1 MSYCMNYK
9 SPLLKDLIAIA
20 HVTSDAK
27 YLETINGRE
36 LPQSFQ
42 AVFILKDK
50 GQACQV
56 NLDLYIENEKPYLY
70 AMKLFRLGGTKLAIW
85 EEVRSGKFNL
95 LTRSDLAEEDLYD
108 VAKTSIQARHLTL
121 VAKFHYELIQKAVA
135 LAIESEAKKSKKT
148 YSASEIDQIQREL
161 GKTLKR
167 NVPTDSMLKDVAK
180 RYKKAE
186 KAGEPLYDDIMRQY
200 SISERRARDL
210 LTMCRR
216 HPDKLLPKK
225 KAGRPS
231 VDQTPTKKKGK

>member
-1 MSYCMNYK
+1 MNYK
-9 SPLLKDLIAIA
+9 TPLLSDLIALA

-27 YLETINGRE
+27 YLETINGHE
-36 LPQSFQ
+36 LPRYFQ

-50 GQACQV
+50 GLAFQV
-56 NLDLYIENEKPYLY
+56 NLDIYIENEKPYLIM
-70 AMKLFRLGGTKLAIW
+70 MKLFRSGGTKVAVW
-85 EEVRSGKFNL
+85 EEVRSGEFDKL
-95 LTRSDLAEEDLYD
+95 KRSDLVEDDLYD
-108 VAKTSIQARHLTL
+108 LANTSIQARQLTL
-121 VAKFHYELIQKAVA
+121 IAKFHYELIQKAVA
-135 LAIESEAKKSKKT
+135 LAIESEAKKKNKT
-148 YSASEIDQIQREL
+148 YTASEIDQIQREL
-161 GKTLKR
+161 SKTLKR

-186 KAGEPLYDDIMRQY
+186 KAGEPLYEDIMRHY

>member
-1 MSYCMNYK
+1 MNYK
-9 SPLLKDLIAIA
+9 SPLLSDLIAFA

-27 YLETINGRE
+27 YLETVNGHE
-36 LPQSFQ
+36 LPKSFQ
-42 AVFILKDK
+42 AGFILKDK
-50 GQACQV
+50 GLAFQV
-56 NLDLYIENEKPYLY
+56 NLDIYIENEKPYLIM
-70 AMKLFRLGGTKLAIW
+70 MKLFSTGGTKVAIW
-85 EEVRSGKFNL
+85 EELRTGKFNL
-95 LTRSDLAEEDLYD
+95 LGRSDLTEKDISDSIE
-108 VAKTSIQARHLTL
+108 TSIQARHLSL
-121 VAKFHYELIQKAVA
+121 IAKFHYELIQKAVA
-135 LAIESEAKKSKKT
+135 LAIESEAKKKNKT
-148 YSASEIDQIQREL
+148 YTASEIDQIQREL

-186 KAGEPLYDDIMRQY
+186 KAGEPLYDDIMRHY

-231 VDQTPTKKKGK
+231 VVQTPTRKKGK